1 MSGIATETLAVAGY
15 AAFLV
20 VMAGLLDLA
29 ARHAHA
35 RSDRWRIAGF
45 SYDRRLDIWRCTQ
58 GEHLQRV
65 DTDHAL
71 RLARYRA
78 RAHRCNACP
87 VKPQCTDS
95 DTGREVTRP
104 LDPWPRSEAGR
115 FHRTIC
121 VVLLVLAA
129 VLLAV
134 ELARHHAP
142 AELAL
147 AGVLL
152 AAISAVAVR
161 AAVAL
166 RASPAGLPGSRVA
179 RPVDP

>member
-1 MSGIATETLAVAGY
+1 MSGIAPETLAVAAY
-15 AAFLV
+15 VAFLV
-20 VMAGLLDLA
+20 IAAGLLDVA

-45 SYDRRLDIWRCTQ
+45 SYDHRLDTWRCTQ
-58 GEHLQRV
+58 GEHLHRV

-78 RAHRCNACP
+78 RAERCNACP

-115 FHRTIC
+115 FHRAIC
-121 VVLLVLAA
+121 LVLLVLAA

-142 AELAL
+142 VELGL
-147 AGVLL
+147 GGVLL
-152 AAISAVAVR
+152 AIVLAIAAR
-161 AAVAL
+161 AAASF
-166 RASPAGLPGSRVA
+166 RATPAGLPGSRVA